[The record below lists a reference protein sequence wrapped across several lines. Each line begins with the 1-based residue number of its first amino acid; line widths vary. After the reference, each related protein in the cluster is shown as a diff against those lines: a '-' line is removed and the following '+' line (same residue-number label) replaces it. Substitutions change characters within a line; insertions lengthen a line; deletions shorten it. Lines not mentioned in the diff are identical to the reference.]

1 MADSGEGQVGRFH
14 PKCSSGIELSED
26 RKIASGK
33 GYDSCYVFSND
44 LIPIGLQFSLKI
56 LQKDRIMVSPFSVSS
71 RPHPSGA
78 PYTDG
83 GAVHVVH
90 CCLCFVYCDGIE
102 GA

>member
-44 LIPIGLQFSLKI
+44 PIPIGLQFSLKI

-71 RPHPSGA
+71 RPHPSATCTLHGWR
-78 PYTDG
+78 
-83 GAVHVVH
+83 
-90 CCLCFVYCDGIE
+90 CCACSPLLPMLCIL
-102 GA
+102 